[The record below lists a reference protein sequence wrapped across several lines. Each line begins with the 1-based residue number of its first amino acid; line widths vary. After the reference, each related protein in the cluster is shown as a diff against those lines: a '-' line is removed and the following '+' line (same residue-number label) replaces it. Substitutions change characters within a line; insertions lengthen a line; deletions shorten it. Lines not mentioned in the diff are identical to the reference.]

1 MNRPGRQ
8 DLVDRI
14 VEGQIL
20 AVVRAPAIPDAV
32 ALSAALADGGIPLVE
47 LTFTTPELPRHL
59 QACAEAAEQT
69 GVIVGAGTVL
79 TAADARSAVD
89 AGAQFLVT
97 PGIGPDAAAIVATGH
112 DAGVPVFLG
121 ALTPSEVMTATA
133 LGSDAVKIFPASRFG
148 PAYLKDLRGPFPD
161 VPLVPSGGVNA
172 SNARDFLAAGAS
184 VLCAGSNVV
193 APAVVAAGDWTT
205 ITAAAAAFRDSLSA
219 S

>member
-1 MNRPGRQ
+1 M
-8 DLVDRI
+8 
-14 VEGQIL
+14 
-20 AVVRAPAIPDAV
+20 RAPAIPDAV

-47 LTFTTPELPRHL
+47 LTFTTPDLLRHL
-59 QACAEAAEQT
+59 SRCAEAAEET

-97 PGIGPDAAAIVATGH
+97 PGIGPDAAGIVQTGH

-121 ALTPSEVMTATA
+121 ALTPSEVMTAAA

-148 PAYLKDLRGPFPD
+148 PAYLRDLRGPFPD
-161 VPLVPSGGVNA
+161 IAFVPSGGVNA
-172 SNARDFLAAGAS
+172 DNARDFLAAGAS

-193 APAVVAAGDWTT
+193 SPAVVAAGDWAT
-205 ITAAAAAFRDSLSA
+205 ITAAAAAFRGSLTA
-219 S
+219 T